1 MAWLE
6 QHPTSGRFKICFR
19 WGGKKFKK
27 TVKTTSLSD
36 AEIAL
41 ARFNENLNLLER
53 GRMELPPGADIGTF
67 LLSDGKL
74 NGQPTAS
81 PPTLL
86 TLGDLR
92 DAYVEVH
99 SNGAM
104 EENSLATVC
113 MHLRHIIGTLGK
125 SFWMAS
131 LKSSDLQRQI
141 DRRARK
147 RYRGSPLSAVTLRK
161 EMASF
166 RACWNWGMGA
176 GQLYEM
182 FPGRGLKY
190 PKTDEKPP
198 FQTRAEIERQIAR
211 GGLAG
216 TEIRRL
222 WDSLFLTRP
231 EIARLL
237 EHVRLSPAQSFLHP
251 MVCLVAHTGARRS
264 ELLRLRIDD
273 VDFGSGTVLIHEKKR
288 ARGRRTSRRVPL
300 PAFVQTVLRDW
311 LATHPGGQH
320 LFCQAGVVR
329 SKTPQEEPVAVT
341 RDEAHDH
348 FRRALAGSCWAVL
361 RGWHVLRH
369 SFASNCA
376 AAGIDQRMINEWM
389 GHQTEEMVRRYR
401 HLFPDQ
407 QRRFLQLFSSSSIVR
422 IPPAFEGQCRKDL
435 PNGRRSIDS
444 MSAIGRPI
452 ASRHNKL
459 RLPPAAGS

>member
-6 QHPTSGRFKICFR
+6 EHPTSGHFKICFR
-19 WGGKKFKK
+19 WAGRKLKK
-27 TVKTTSLSD
+27 TVKTTNPKD
-36 AEIAL
+36 AETAL
-41 ARFNENLNLLER
+41 ARFKENLHLLER
-53 GRMELPPGADIGTF
+53 GRLELPPGADIGTF

-74 NGQPTAS
+74 NGQPAATTPAHI
-81 PPTLL
+81 PTL
-86 TLGDLR
+86 GELR

-113 MHLRHIIGTLGK
+113 MHLRHVIATLGK
-125 SFWMAS
+125 SFRVGS
-131 LKSSDLQRQI
+131 LTPGDLQRHI

-147 RYRGSPLSAVTLRK
+147 RYRGRPLSAVTLRK

-166 RACWNWGMGA
+166 RACWNWGVQA
-176 GQLYEM
+176 GRLKEA

-198 FQTRAEIERQIAR
+198 FQTRVEIERQIAR
-211 GGLAG
+211 GGLSEG
-216 TEIRRL
+216 DKRQL
-222 WDSLFLTRP
+222 WDSLFLTLP
-231 EIARLL
+231 EIEQLL
-237 EHVRLSPAQSFLHP
+237 QHVRGCSAQPFLYP
-251 MVCLVAHTGARRS
+251 MVCLAAHTGARRS
-264 ELLRLRIDD
+264 ELLRLRVDD
-273 VDFGSGTVLIHEKKR
+273 VDFASGTVLLHEKKR

-300 PAFVQTVLRDW
+300 SAFLQSVLRDW
-311 LATHPGGQH
+311 LAVHPGGQY
-320 LFCQAGVVR
+320 LFCQAEVIR
-329 SKTPQEEPVAVT
+329 SKSHRQEAIAVT

-376 AAGIDQRMINEWM
+376 AAGIDQRLINEWM

-407 QRRFLQLFSSSSIVR
+407 QRQ
-422 IPPAFEGQCRKDL
+422 
-435 PNGRRSIDS
+435 
-444 MSAIGRPI
+444 AIESVFGKA
-452 ASRHNKL
+452 AS
-459 RLPPAAGS
+459 

>member
-6 QHPTSGRFKICFR
+6 QHPTSGHFKICFR
-19 WGGKKFKK
+19 WGGKKLKK
-27 TVKTTSLSD
+27 TVKTTKRSI
-36 AEIAL
+36 AETAL

-53 GRMELPPGADIGTF
+53 GRLELPPGADLGTF

-74 NGQPTAS
+74 NGQPAAA

-113 MHLRHIIGTLGK
+113 MHLRHVIATLGS
-125 SFWMAS
+125 SFRIAS
-131 LKSSDLQRQI
+131 LTPGDLQKHI

-147 RYRGSPLSAVTLRK
+147 RYRGRPLSAVTLRK

-166 RACWNWGMGA
+166 RACWNWGVQT
-176 GQLYEM
+176 GQLRGM

-211 GGLAG
+211 GGLAD
-216 TEIRRL
+216 TEIRQL

-231 EIARLL
+231 EIDQLL
-237 EHVRLSPAQSFLHP
+237 QHVRLCPAQPFLYP
-251 MVCLVAHTGARRS
+251 MVCLAAHTGARRS
-264 ELLRLRIDD
+264 ELLRLRVDD
-273 VDFGSGTVLIHEKKR
+273 VDFSSGTVLIHEKKR

-300 PAFVQTVLRDW
+300 SAFVQTVLRDW
-311 LATHPGGQH
+311 LAAHPGGQH
-320 LFCQAGVVR
+320 LFCQTGVVR
-329 SKTPQEEPVAVT
+329 SKTHREGPIGVT
-341 RDEAHDH
+341 RNEAHDH
-348 FRRALAGSCWAVL
+348 FRRALAGGPWATL

-376 AAGIDQRMINEWM
+376 AAGVDQRVINEWM

-407 QRRFLQLFSSSSIVR
+407 QQ
-422 IPPAFEGQCRKDL
+422 Q
-435 PNGRRSIDS
+435 
-444 MSAIGRPI
+444 AIARVFG
-452 ASRHNKL
+452 
-459 RLPPAAGS
+459 